1 VEHFRHAFCKFLGGF
16 TFIPEFR
23 IDNASQAVFVDKE
36 GAAKKSASNF
46 LLAAVY
52 SF

>member
-1 VEHFRHAFCKFLGGF
+1 M
-16 TFIPEFR
+16 
-23 IDNASQAVFVDKE
+23 DNASQEVFYDKD
-36 GAAKKSASNF
+36 GAPKKSASNF